1 MVVCHCK
8 AEEPGYLDREVMIY
22 TVLMDLLLCNPVLG
36 QTPFFESWVLL
47 VVLVLNGS
55 LHWLYDILV
64 LVPKILEEVAGLLRE
79 SELLIELFLFER
91 TTDKSRTNEAF
102 WEKHLLVELRE
113 EAYLLNSLNETQQGL
128 IPLGNI
134 GDDIF
139 KQEKDFGLL
148 TDGRRLLQFLL

>member
-1 MVVCHCK
+1 MVICHCK
-8 AEEPGYLDREVMIY
+8 AEEPGHLDREVMIY

-64 LVPKILEEVAGLLRE
+64 LVPKILEEAAGLLRE

-91 TTDKSRTNEAF
+91 TTDKSRIDEAF
-102 WEKHLLVELRE
+102 WEKHLLVQLCE
-113 EAYLLNSLNETQQGL
+113 EAYLLNFLNE
-128 IPLGNI
+128 P
-134 GDDIF
+134 
-139 KQEKDFGLL
+139 
-148 TDGRRLLQFLL
+148 